1 MRNRSQGEL
10 ILEKSS
16 SNKIKTGTAVKKQNG
31 LHGQTSVDFE
41 QEEDMALNLMQ
52 AKDPRNS
59 QFGNSV
65 FKDSSVAY
73 DESE

>member
-1 MRNRSQGEL
+1 
-10 ILEKSS
+10 
-16 SNKIKTGTAVKKQNG
+16 
-31 LHGQTSVDFE
+31 
-41 QEEDMALNLMQ
+41 MALNLMQ